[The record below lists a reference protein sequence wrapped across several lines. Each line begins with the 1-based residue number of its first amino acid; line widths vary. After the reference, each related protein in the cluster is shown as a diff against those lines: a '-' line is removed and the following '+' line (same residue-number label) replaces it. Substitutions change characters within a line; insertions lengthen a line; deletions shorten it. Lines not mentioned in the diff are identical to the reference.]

1 MKYIALSLLLASTG
15 AQAQLTQRY
24 ANDSSKVAF
33 GTRPTKGDKSLMLNV
48 VLFDS
53 TSQINHIADVIKLSE
68 RLTFR
73 YYLKPNLVFRAS
85 AKVQRKAVVAS
96 GNSAD
101 SSFVNILTT
110 SQKITAL
117 TRKNSN
123 TVLLV
128 PGIEKHFS
136 PKNIFDVYYG
146 AALPIGY
153 TSTKIK
159 NEITRQNGD
168 YDRQQVKQFSPIV
181 GLDAFTGLNV
191 FVGKLPLSLGLEY
204 GWGALWKLNNKVNVS
219 QQQQITSG
227 TKVQSFTAEYSTQN
241 QDALGT
247 TDINKYGKLN
257 KREFAAGLNQTIK
270 LTCNIYFR

>member
-1 MKYIALSLLLASTG
+1 MKYIVLCILFISTG
-15 AQAQLTQRY
+15 VQAQLTERY
-24 ANDSSKVAF
+24 ANDSAKIKFS
-33 GTRPTKGDKSLMLNV
+33 TRPRKGDKSLMLNV
-48 VLFDS
+48 VLHDS
-53 TSQINHIADVIKLSE
+53 TNRINHIADVLKLSE

-73 YYLKPNLVFRAS
+73 YYIKPNTVFRIN
-85 AKVQRKAVVAS
+85 AKVQRKASVAN
-96 GNSAD
+96 GKSAD
-101 SSFVNILTT
+101 SSFVNILSA

-117 TRKNSN
+117 TRNNSN
-123 TVLLV
+123 TIMVV

-136 PKNIFDVYYG
+136 NKNIFDVYYG

-159 NEITRQNGD
+159 NEITHANGD
-168 YDRQQVKQFSPIV
+168 YDRQQVKQFAPIV
-181 GLDAFTGLNV
+181 GLDAFTGVNV

-204 GWGALWKLNNKVNVS
+204 GWGALWKLNNNVNVS

-241 QDALGT
+241 QDALGKS
-247 TDINKYGKLN
+247 DVNKYGKFN
-257 KREFAAGLNQTIK
+257 KREFGAGVNQTIK